1 MDCSPPGSSVL
12 EIIQARILEWVAF
25 PFSRGASQ
33 SRDRTQVSSI
43 AGWFFTVRATRKV
56 QSQRSRL
63 GYRKIETNWLREGQ
77 SDELKCSTQEL
88 DSFLKTQLI
97 KNVGKVGVVVGVRCY
112 TSALLSP
119 ISILGE
125 PRHPQDLSWYQ
136 AQDIPSGSPRLS
148 SSHPTAY

>member
-12 EIIQARILEWVAF
+12 EIIQARILEWVDF